1 MNVLSARCMTAV
13 ALCASMSATLFCRA
27 ALAQQ
32 PTAPKDSVP
41 KDSTQRDSVY
51 RGPIH
56 HPLMYLII
64 PVGLAAV
71 AVMVFAPAPFAIWAG
86 VRGPTEM
93 AFLDDHSAAH
103 VAVGGRFYG
112 GQTWA
117 NSLHFEVLR
126 KPLHVELSA
135 EEFWRPRHVRYLTA
149 RAGYLWYPRRRTA
162 GGVTLGYVHADGDA
176 RRRGPE
182 LGLPLFVGDSTGT
195 IRLEPTYVISP
206 SGALWSYRLQLEFYF
221 PRKPYFA
228 GATLV
233 GKSLP
238 LASNSSQED
247 FDASAL
253 TVLFGARF

>member
-1 MNVLSARCMTAV
+1 MKVLLARCIAVVTLCVSITAT
-13 ALCASMSATLFCRA
+13 AFCRPA
-27 ALAQQ
+27 FAQR
-32 PTAPKDSVP
+32 PTAPNDSIP
-41 KDSTQRDSVY
+41 KDSTHRDSVY

-56 HPLMYLII
+56 HPLMYLIVPAGI
-64 PVGLAAV
+64 AAV
-71 AVMVFAPAPFAIWAG
+71 AVLVLAPVPFAIWAG
-86 VRGPTEM
+86 KRGPTQM
-93 AFLDDHSAAH
+93 AFLDDHFATH

-117 NSLHFEVLR
+117 NSLHIEVLR
-126 KPLHVELSA
+126 KPLYGELAA

-149 RAGYLWYPRRRTA
+149 RAGYLWYPRRRSA
-162 GGVTLGYVHADGDA
+162 GGVTVGYVHADADA
-176 RRRGPE
+176 KRRGPE

-195 IRLEPTYVISP
+195 IRLQPTYVISP

-238 LASNSSQED
+238 LTSNSSQED